1 MYHSAPLNFCTAF
14 LAEGSTCVILE
25 KFDAESA
32 LRAIEEHKVT
42 HSQWVPTMFIRLLQL
57 PEHTRLKYDLSSLNC
72 VIHAAAPCPVEIKQ
86 QMLDWW
92 GPIIWEYYGGSE
104 GNGLTVINSEEWLL
118 QKGSVGKAKIGR
130 IRICGDDGEELP
142 VGETGL
148 IYFSDGPSFEYNNDR
163 IKTQESRNQYDWST
177 MGDIGHINQD
187 DYLFITDRKA
197 NMIISGGV
205 NIYPQEA
212 ENRLLSHPEIRD
224 AAVIGVPNS
233 DFGEEVK
240 GIVQLIDSQKAGEV
254 LAQELIE
261 YCWESVS
268 KIKSSGK
275 SHAHK
280 IQAAV
285 AMEQRAKE
293 MGKTSQ
299 AGVYRA
305 YINKMKKIKVT
316 NYKIPSDISSSA
328 FFIVLTALANDSKLK
343 IENVNFLKY

>member
-1 MYHSAPLNFCTAF
+1 M
-14 LAEGSTCVILE
+14 E
-25 KFDAESA
+25 KFDAETS
-32 LRAIEEHKVT
+32 LRLIQKYKIT

-104 GNGLTVINSEEWLL
+104 GNGLTVIDSEEWLL

-130 IRICGDDGEELP
+130 IRICGDDGEELA

-148 IYFSDGPSFEYNNDR
+148 IYFSEGPIFEYNNDR
-163 IKTQESRNQYDWST
+163 IKTAESRNQYDWST
-177 MGDIGHINQD
+177 MGDIGHINEGG
-187 DYLFITDRKA
+187 YLFITDRKA

-205 NIYPQEA
+205 NIYPQES

-224 AAVIGVPNS
+224 VAVIGVPNS

-240 GIVQLIDSQKAGEV
+240 GIVQLINPEKAGED

-261 YCWESVS
+261 FCWETVS
-268 KIKSSGK
+268 KIKSPRSIDFVTDLPRRENGK
-275 SHAHK
+275 L
-280 IQAAV
+280 
-285 AMEQRAKE
+285 
-293 MGKTSQ
+293 
-299 AGVYRA
+299 Y
-305 YINKMKKIKVT
+305 KK
-316 NYKIPSDISSSA
+316 
-328 FFIVLTALANDSKLK
+328 LLK
-343 IENVNFLKY
+343 QQYWK